1 MCKSCQIEE
10 RRLQMIIFL
19 REKFIA
25 QIFMWVIAIVFV
37 IGSIMLYSG
46 SSGGRSQGA
55 EAEVVL
61 RIDALEVTRGD
72 FDSMVS
78 DQMRQQQNQR
88 FGPPRDEKQTEKDI
102 INSLVKRAI
111 EGSAR
116 ISDAEIEHYIRSDE
130 NRVQLYNQIGAG
142 VANWYKFQLSAATLR
157 DNVQNLELVTDTEAE
172 QAYQLEADKAKIK
185 FIEFRHSD
193 YVSTANVDDAE
204 AVTFFQE
211 NPNDYKTDEQVNVR
225 FIKINPADFVSQ
237 SDIETYYAENQSE
250 FMTQELVKARHILK
264 KFSDPN
270 NVTDEQ
276 KAETK
281 KTAEELLKTVNAE
294 LAAGASFA
302 DLAKTHSDGPS
313 REDGGALG
321 GSIPHLP
328 PGKYFGR
335 GQMVKPFE
343 EACFDILKPGEVSD
357 LVETR
362 FGYHII
368 QLEEKHAPTLKPFL
382 EVESEI
388 RTKLI
393 QINGV
398 DNAKEVA
405 EDLLFEIEVE
415 DYETAIGLDRY
426 KELSLAVGETDFF
439 SKDAR
444 QIPNIGSPVGYRGF
458 NEEVFDMEVGVT
470 KTIETK
476 GFGGDVTAYFVA
488 TVLGKK
494 SAAIPEFEDVKAKVI
509 EDLRKK
515 KAKESAFADA
525 QNLFN
530 QRTDSESLDD
540 LVKKYKAPE
549 GTTEDQK
556 SVQESNLFNRTPGRH
571 YVSGMGDSKEV
582 MFAAFKMSVGDVGG
596 PFRGTESITG
606 DVSVYLIE
614 LVERVEPDV
623 ELFRTDPVQKA
634 QRYQTLLQDKKN
646 GAWDNWFAARKK
658 AANVWIHEDY
668 R

>member
-1 MCKSCQIEE
+1 
-10 RRLQMIIFL
+10 
-19 REKFIA
+19 
-25 QIFMWVIAIVFV
+25 
-37 IGSIMLYSG
+37 
-46 SSGGRSQGA
+46 
-55 EAEVVL
+55 
-61 RIDALEVTRGD
+61 
-72 FDSMVS
+72 
-78 DQMRQQQNQR
+78 
-88 FGPPRDEKQTEKDI
+88 
-102 INSLVKRAI
+102 
-111 EGSAR
+111 
-116 ISDAEIEHYIRSDE
+116 
-130 NRVQLYNQIGAG
+130 
-142 VANWYKFQLSAATLR
+142 
-157 DNVQNLELVTDTEAE
+157 
-172 QAYQLEADKAKIK
+172 
-185 FIEFRHSD
+185 
-193 YVSTANVDDAE
+193 
-204 AVTFFQE
+204 
-211 NPNDYKTDEQVNVR
+211 
-225 FIKINPADFVSQ
+225 
-237 SDIETYYAENQSE
+237 
-250 FMTQELVKARHILK
+250 MTQEFVKARHILK
-264 KFSDPN
+264 KFPDPN

-281 KTAEELLKTVNAE
+281 ADAEKLLKTVKDE

-302 DLAKTHSDGPS
+302 DLAKTHSEGPS
-313 REDGGALG
+313 AADGGALG
-321 GSIPHLP
+321 SSIPHLP

-382 EVESEI
+382 EVESGI
-388 RTKLI
+388 RTKLV

-398 DNAKEVA
+398 DNAKEIA
-405 EDLLFEIEVE
+405 DNLLFDIEVE

-426 KELSLAVGETDFF
+426 KELSLTVWETDFF
-439 SKDAR
+439 SKDDS
-444 QIPNIGSPVGYRGF
+444 QIPNVGSPVNYRGF
-458 NEEVFDMEVGVT
+458 TEEVFDMEIGVT

-476 GFGGDVTAYFVA
+476 GFGGNVTAYFVA

-494 SAAIPEFEDVKAKVI
+494 PAAIPEFADVKDDVI
-509 EDLRKK
+509 NDLRKK
-515 KAKESAFADA
+515 KAKESALADA
-525 QNLFN
+525 QNLLN
-530 QRTDSESLDD
+530 QRTAGESLDD
-540 LVKKYKAPE
+540 LVKRYKAPE
-549 GTTEDQK
+549 GTTIAQK
-556 SVQESNLFNRTPGRH
+556 PVQESNLFNRTAGRH

-634 QRYQTLLQDKKN
+634 QRYQTLLQDKKQE
-646 GAWDNWFAARKK
+646 AYDNWFAARKK

>member
-1 MCKSCQIEE
+1 
-10 RRLQMIIFL
+10 MIIFL

-25 QIFMWVIAIVFV
+25 QLFMWVIAVVFV

-46 SSGGRSQGA
+46 SSGGRGDGT

-61 RIDALEVTRGD
+61 KIDALEVVTRGD
-72 FDSMVS
+72 FDRMVS
-78 DQMRQQQNQR
+78 DRMRQQQNQR
-88 FGPPRDEKQTEKDI
+88 FGNTPDQKQTEKDI
-102 INSLVKRAI
+102 IDDLIKRAI

-116 ISDAEIEHYIRSDE
+116 ISDAEIERYIRSDI

-142 VANWYKFQLSAATLR
+142 VANWYKFQLSATALR

-185 FIEFRHSD
+185 FIEFRDSD
-193 YVSTANVDDAE
+193 YVSTVNVDDVE
-204 AVTFFQE
+204 AGTFFQE
-211 NPNDYKTDEQVNVR
+211 NQNDYKTEEQVKIK
-225 FIKINPADFVSQ
+225 FIRINPADFVST
-237 SDIETYYAENQSE
+237 SDVETYYTENQSE
-250 FMTQELVKARHILK
+250 FTTQEFVKARHILK
-264 KFSDPN
+264 KFPDPN

-276 KAETK
+276 KAETEAA
-281 KTAEELLKTVNAE
+281 AEKLLKTVKDE

-302 DLAKTHSDGPS
+302 DLAKTHSEGPS
-313 REDGGALG
+313 AADGGALG
-321 GSIPHLP
+321 SSIPHLP

-382 EVESEI
+382 EVESGI
-388 RTKLI
+388 RTKLV

-398 DNAKEVA
+398 DNAKEIA
-405 EDLLFEIEVE
+405 DNLLFDIEVE

-426 KELSLAVGETDFF
+426 KELSLTVWETDFF
-439 SKDAR
+439 SKDDS
-444 QIPNIGSPVGYRGF
+444 QIPNVGSPVNYRGF
-458 NEEVFDMEVGVT
+458 TEEVFDMEIGVT

-476 GFGGDVTAYFVA
+476 GFGGNVTAYFVA

-494 SAAIPEFEDVKAKVI
+494 PAAIPEFADVKDDVI
-509 EDLRKK
+509 NDLRKK
-515 KAKESAFADA
+515 KAKESALADA
-525 QNLFN
+525 QNLLN
-530 QRTDSESLDD
+530 QRTDGESLDG
-540 LVKKYKAPE
+540 LIKRYKAPE
-549 GTTEDQK
+549 GATIDQK
-556 SVQESNLFNRTPGRH
+556 PVQESGLFNRTPGRH
-571 YVSGMGDSKEV
+571 YVSGMGNSKEV

-634 QRYQTLLQDKKN
+634 QRYQTLLQDKKVE
-646 GAWDNWFAARKK
+646 AYDNWFAARKK